1 MKRLAVIILA
11 AGQGTRMRSKLA
23 KVLHPVGGRP
33 MILYAVELAQALAKN
48 GKGSIAVVTGHQA
61 EKVKDVLAGCD
72 VVPVVQT
79 RRLGTG
85 HAVAQAQ
92 QVCQAGE
99 ESRKRLFII
108 LSGDTPL
115 LTHATLRGMLAHHDA
130 ERATITMLTAHL
142 QSPAGYGRVV
152 RGRDGFVWRIIE
164 DKDATPPE
172 RRITEIN
179 AGSYIVEGDF
189 LFPALSQLKPANVQK
204 EYYLPDIVS
213 IAVGQGKQ
221 VAAYPADDPFEAM
234 GINTRGELAEA
245 ERLMRARIRER
256 LMAAGVT
263 FLAPETSFVDAEVRI
278 GRDSVI
284 YPHTALEGRT
294 TIGEDC
300 VIRSHS
306 RIADSVL
313 SGGVTVL
320 DSCVIEGARLEES
333 CVVGPFSRLRP
344 GTIIRRAAKVG
355 NFVEMKKTELG
366 VGAKANHL
374 SYLGDAQVG
383 KRVNVGAGTITCNYD
398 GVNKHQTVNGDDVF
412 IGSDVS
418 WVARVRVGNVAVIG
432 AGSVVTEDIP
442 AEALALGRAR
452 QVIKTGWAKKNQQ
465 SGRVK
470 TPAPEPAQSN
480 ARSSIRIRGKR

>member
-1 MKRLAVIILA
+1 
-11 AGQGTRMRSKLA
+11 
-23 KVLHPVGGRP
+23 
-33 MILYAVELAQALAKN
+33 
-48 GKGSIAVVTGHQA
+48 
-61 EKVKDVLAGCD
+61 
-72 VVPVVQT
+72 
-79 RRLGTG
+79 
-85 HAVAQAQ
+85 
-92 QVCQAGE
+92 
-99 ESRKRLFII
+99 
-108 LSGDTPL
+108 
-115 LTHATLRGMLAHHDA
+115 
-130 ERATITMLTAHL
+130 MLTAHL

-179 AGSYIVEGDF
+179 AGTYIVEGDF

-221 VAAYPADDPFEAM
+221 VAAYPADDPFEVL

-245 ERLMRARIRER
+245 ERLMRARIRNR

-320 DSCVIEGARLEES
+320 DFCVIEGARLEES

-344 GTIIRRAAKVG
+344 GTILRRAARVG
-355 NFVEMKKTELG
+355 NFVELKKTELG

-398 GVNKHQTVNGDDVF
+398 GVNKHQTVIGDDVF

-418 WVARVRVGNVAVIG
+418 LVAPVRVGKGAVIG

-452 QVIKTGWAKKNQQ
+452 QVIKTGWAKKQQ
-465 SGRVK
+465 QK
-470 TPAPEPAQSN
+470 TAASAPAHQSD
-480 ARSSIRIRGKR
+480 ARASMRIRKKR